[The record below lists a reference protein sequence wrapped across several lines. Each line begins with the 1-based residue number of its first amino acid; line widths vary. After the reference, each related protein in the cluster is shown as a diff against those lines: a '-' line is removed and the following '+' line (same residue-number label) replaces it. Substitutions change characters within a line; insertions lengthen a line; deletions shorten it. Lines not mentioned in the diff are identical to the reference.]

1 MAIKLH
7 ASFAVHPGRWL
18 MEEMVEPN
26 GLSVSDTAEALGVA
40 RQSMSAVL
48 NGRTGVSAEMALRF
62 EKAFR
67 IRADTLMRMQVAY
80 DLARAREGID
90 QLKVRELVAS

>member
-18 MEEMVEPN
+18 MEEMVEPH
-26 GLSVSDTAEALGVA
+26 GLSVSETAEALGVA

-67 IRADTLMRMQVAY
+67 IKADTLMRMQAAH
-80 DLARAREGID
+80 DLARAREGSD
-90 QLKVRELVAS
+90 RLHVRELVTG